1 MKNICIGENRAA
13 KFYLDPEIT
22 SFQGSSQIFLYTL
35 EAIPKFHGYFTL
47 SKRDSNLSLSRG
59 RHVVSVI

>member
-22 SFQGSSQIFLYTL
+22 SFQGFSQIFLYIL
-35 EAIPKFHGYFTL
+35 EATGDPQI
-47 SKRDSNLSLSRG
+47 SRILYAFEEG
-59 RHVVSVI
+59 F

>member
-1 MKNICIGENRAA
+1 MKNICIGENWAA
-13 KFYLDPEIT
+13 KFLDPEIT
-22 SFQGSSQIFLYTL
+22 PFQGSSQIFLYTL